1 MCKEVRGGVRAVDSG
16 LLVGAAYRLEVVYA
30 GLVDVLVK
38 DLCCS
43 CGRIGQSCDGRNVES
58 GIGRSVGVAA

>member
-16 LLVGAAYRLEVVYA
+16 LLVGAAYRLEVVHA

-43 CGRIGQSCDGRNVES
+43 C
-58 GIGRSVGVAA
+58 

>member
-30 GLVDVLVK
+30 GFVDGLVK

-43 CGRIGQSCDGRNVES
+43 C
-58 GIGRSVGVAA
+58 

>member
-1 MCKEVRGGVRAVDSG
+1 MCAPWTTGCG
-16 LLVGAAYRLEVVYA
+16 VGAAYQLEIVYA

-43 CGRIGQSCDGRNVES
+43 C
-58 GIGRSVGVAA
+58 